1 MPTSPSPS
9 LKFRTAGFPQYGFKA
24 SLSAETCPATS
35 QVKPAPGMPGATTGL
50 SSAFA
55 PGRVG
60 MPCRALSPNASELP
74 DAAVREA
81 HASLPQGSLAPA
93 RVLLSRT
100 LNAYSDPI
108 RQSRRHATISRHRRL
123 YAAPSLCGS
132 ASATCGTFP
141 TFATVLSSRAVTP
154 TPVGPLRHPVI
165 R

>member
-1 MPTSPSPS
+1 MTRDRSGRVMARTGLRMMPTSPSPS

-24 SLSAETCPATS
+24 SLSAETCPAMLR
-35 QVKPAPGMPGATTGL
+35 VKPAPGMPCATTGL

-60 MPCRALSPNASELP
+60 MPCRALSPNAAEWP

-100 LNAYSDPI
+100 LNA
-108 RQSRRHATISRHRRL
+108 
-123 YAAPSLCGS
+123 
-132 ASATCGTFP
+132 
-141 TFATVLSSRAVTP
+141 
-154 TPVGPLRHPVI
+154 
-165 R
+165 

>member
-9 LKFRTAGFPQYGFKA
+9 LKFRTAGFPRYGFKA
-24 SLSAETCPATS
+24 SLSAETCPAIS
-35 QVKPAPGMPGATTGL
+35 QVKPAPGIPCSTSGL

-93 RVLLSRT
+93 RVVLSHAIH
-100 LNAYSDPI
+100 AYSDPI
-108 RQSRRHATISRHRRL
+108 RQSRRHATISRHGRL

-132 ASATCGTFP
+132 ASATRRTFP
-141 TFATVLSSRAVTP
+141 TFAAVLSSRAATP
-154 TPVGPLRHPVI
+154 TPVGPLRRPVI